1 MKEACSNR
9 GAPLKKDDLIIST
22 DGSKAGDKDFYETA
36 MKEYN
41 KEKHDEYDTLHF
53 ADDIVVDDKN
63 LPKVFNPIKNWRDL
77 KKVFNE
83 TTAELDKIRQQSMLS
98 GRNGSDSEGET
109 DGNIVTIP
117 KKSKTYI
124 QYWNLFANQD
134 PERFRKLNRELPDGV
149 FFQSGTKKKTG
160 VATRKKKKNGPGN
173 QLVAALDRGT
183 DLEYDRFKEEKKHGR
198 TLTKMFKIDT
208 MAKKVDAISKLTKQ
222 RDDIEERKEKKIK
235 TTIGYMPGDTQRD
248 QYSAFRKRRKDH
260 KIRKINRGGTKD
272 PLTQDSLASDFDEI
286 EEFDERKKNVLER
299 IEIIEKMGEDI
310 DDDDDDDGENNNK
323 TGNSK
328 DDAIAID

>member
-1 MKEACSNR
+1 
-9 GAPLKKDDLIIST
+9 
-22 DGSKAGDKDFYETA
+22 
-36 MKEYN
+36 
-41 KEKHDEYDTLHF
+41 
-53 ADDIVVDDKN
+53 
-63 LPKVFNPIKNWRDL
+63 VFNPIKNWRDL

-83 TTAELDKIRQQSMLS
+83 TTAKLDKISQQSMLS

-109 DGNIVTIP
+109 DSNIVTIP
-117 KKSKTYI
+117 KKTKTYI

-160 VATRKKKKNGPGN
+160 AATCKKKKNGPGN
-173 QLVAALDRGT
+173 QLVVALDRGT
-183 DLEYDRFKEEKKHGR
+183 DLEYDGFKEEKKRGR
-198 TLTKMFKIDT
+198 TLTKMFKIET
-208 MAKKVDAISKLTKQ
+208 MSKLTKE

-235 TTIGYMPGDTQRD
+235 STIDVMSGDTHRD
-248 QYSAFRKRRKDH
+248 RYSEFRKRRKEH
-260 KIRKINRGGTKD
+260 HNGKINRGGTKD

-286 EEFDERKKNVLER
+286 KEFDERKMNVLKR
-299 IEIIEKMGEDI
+299 IENIENLEEES
-310 DDDDDDDGENNNK
+310 DGDENDGK

>member
-1 MKEACSNR
+1 M
-9 GAPLKKDDLIIST
+9 
-22 DGSKAGDKDFYETA
+22 
-36 MKEYN
+36 
-41 KEKHDEYDTLHF
+41 
-53 ADDIVVDDKN
+53 
-63 LPKVFNPIKNWRDL
+63 
-77 KKVFNE
+77 
-83 TTAELDKIRQQSMLS
+83 
-98 GRNGSDSEGET
+98 
-109 DGNIVTIP
+109 
-117 KKSKTYI
+117 
-124 QYWNLFANQD
+124 
-134 PERFRKLNRELPDGV
+134 
-149 FFQSGTKKKTG
+149 
-160 VATRKKKKNGPGN
+160 
-173 QLVAALDRGT
+173 
-183 DLEYDRFKEEKKHGR
+183 EYDRFKEEKKRGR

-248 QYSAFRKRRKDH
+248 QYSAFRKRRKEH

-310 DDDDDDDGENNNK
+310 DDDDDDGENNNK
-323 TGNSK
+323 IGNSK